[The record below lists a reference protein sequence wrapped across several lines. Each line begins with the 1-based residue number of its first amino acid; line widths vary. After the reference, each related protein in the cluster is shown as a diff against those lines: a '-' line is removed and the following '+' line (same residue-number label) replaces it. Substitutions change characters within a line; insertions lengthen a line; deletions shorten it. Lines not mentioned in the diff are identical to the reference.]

1 MILAVA
7 VLLFQFPVAGAA
19 ANTAQPANTQAVTE
33 THAAASAAADT
44 SLTAP
49 GKNSTPDDSAKTT
62 LRTIAPSVSSPDFA
76 ASSIAGVYL
85 PPSSGFRPPEEAPV
99 THRKSWILLSAV
111 EHSSAGYDAWST
123 RYALSNG
130 RVEADPLMRPFA
142 GSAGIYG
149 AIQAIP
155 FGLDYV
161 ARRFQHSSGWT
172 HHIWWAPQAIA
183 SATFLFS
190 GSYNVAHTN
199 TN

>member
-19 ANTAQPANTQAVTE
+19 ANILQPANAQAVTE
-33 THAAASAAADT
+33 THAALPAAASIPVTATGKDSASDDSTKT
-44 SLTAP
+44 SL
-49 GKNSTPDDSAKTT
+49 
-62 LRTIAPSVSSPDFA
+62 RTVGPSPAPSPNLA
-76 ASSIAGVYL
+76 ASSMASVYL
-85 PPSSGFRPPEEAPV
+85 PPPTAFRPPDEPPV
-99 THRKSWILLSAV
+99 THRKTWILLSAV

-142 GSAGIYG
+142 GSAGLYG

-155 FGLDYV
+155 IGLDYV
-161 ARRFQHSSGWT
+161 AHRFQRSSGWT

-199 TN
+199 

>member
-19 ANTAQPANTQAVTE
+19 ANTPLPANAQAIAE
-33 THAAASAAADT
+33 THVAVPVAASGSVST
-44 SLTAP
+44 S
-49 GKNSTPDDSAKTT
+49 GKNSASDDSVKTSP
-62 LRTIAPSVSSPDFA
+62 RPVAPSASSPDLA
-76 ASSIAGVYL
+76 ASSIAGVHL
-85 PPSSGFRPPEEAPV
+85 PPPAFRPPDEAPII
-99 THRKSWILLSAV
+99 HKKSWILLSAV

-161 ARRFQHSSGWT
+161 ARRFQRSSGWT

-190 GSYNVAHTN
+190 GSYNVTHTHTN
-199 TN
+199 

>member
-33 THAAASAAADT
+33 AHAAPVAAASIP
-44 SLTAP
+44 STAS
-49 GKNSTPDDSAKTT
+49 GKASVPDDSAKLALGTVT
-62 LRTIAPSVSSPDFA
+62 KASDFA
-76 ASSIAGVYL
+76 ASSTASLHL
-85 PPSSGFRPPEEAPV
+85 PPPAFRPPDEAPI

-111 EHSSAGYDAWST
+111 EHSSAGFDAWST

-142 GSAGIYG
+142 SSDRIYG

-155 FGLDYV
+155 IGLDYV
-161 ARRFQHSSGWT
+161 ARRFQRSSGWT